1 MAFNKELMK
10 NCYSSLLLFFLLW
23 PIVASA
29 QPRLNPG
36 VAAVASVFSPHVSV
50 CGIPLGTDL
59 KTFEKELKAQGF
71 KLKVERECEEDDVF
85 YGRYS
90 EAFLRGE
97 VAGNSASVRL
107 KASSMTKTVFEVEV
121 VLLSFIDVEEA
132 VEFVNRLIPDDV
144 ALYPVVRKEDYGP
157 GGISF
162 VEIVGKDKKVTKY
175 LSLPW
180 GRVFLRFY
188 ENESKVETKDA
199 IGLLDAVVYQQTLD
213 HSCIVSMRYY
223 DAAAGDQARAEA
235 GRKAF

>member
-1 MAFNKELMK
+1 MRNIWPF
-10 NCYSSLLLFFLLW
+10 YTFLLLLLSLD
-23 PIVASA
+23 ASA
-29 QPRLNPG
+29 QPHQTPLS
-36 VAAVASVFSPHVSV
+36 AAVASVFSPHVSV
-50 CGIPLGTDL
+50 LDIPMGTDL

-71 KLKVERECEEDDVF
+71 KLKVERESEENDVF

-97 VAGNSASVRL
+97 MAGNPASVRL
-107 KASSMTKTVFEVEV
+107 KASRMTKTVFEAEV

-157 GGISF
+157 GGTTF

-188 ENESKVETKDA
+188 ENEAKVETKDA
-199 IGLLDAVVYQQTLD
+199 LGLLDAVVYQQTLD

-223 DAAAGDQARAEA
+223 DAAAGEQARAEA
-235 GRKAF
+235 GRKSF

>member
-1 MAFNKELMK
+1 MHNLIG
-10 NCYSSLLLFFLLW
+10 LLLFFFIPLG
-23 PIVASA
+23 ASA
-29 QPRLNPG
+29 QPHQTPLS
-36 VAAVASVFSPHVSV
+36 AAVASVFSPHLSV

-97 VAGNSASVRL
+97 VAGNPASVRL
-107 KASSMTKTVFEVEV
+107 KASSMTKAVFEVEV

-144 ALYPVVRKEDYGP
+144 ALYPVVRKEDYGL
-157 GGISF
+157 GNNTF
-162 VEIVGKDKKVTKY
+162 VEIVGKDKKVTRY

-199 IGLLDAVVYQQTLD
+199 IGLLDVHVYQQTLD

-235 GRKAF
+235 GRKAL